1 MTEMQKSG
9 MNNMNFGY
17 TKPDDYPE
25 CMYDRLTGLPSF
37 NLFEDRLQMA
47 LTNEKAKNL
56 RLRRL
61 KIAVVGI
68 KIENLASF
76 AEGSA
81 RDDVIRQT
89 ARELVELLPE
99 NYTVARGIN
108 YQFWLM
114 MPYLESR
121 EDGKVIIEKIKSTLA
136 KPLSAAGGVYHRSC
150 KMGAVLYE
158 HNPADSVNTLV
169 GKAIFALQRAEE
181 NGKGV
186 VYFSELVNS

>member
-1 MTEMQKSG
+1 MAQT
-9 MNNMNFGY
+9 NNGGADGMNFGY

-37 NLFEDRLQMA
+37 NLFEDRLQVA

-81 RDDVIRQT
+81 RDDVIRKT

-186 VYFSELVNS
+186 VYFSELANS

>member
-1 MTEMQKSG
+1 MAQT
-9 MNNMNFGY
+9 NNGGADGMNFGY
-17 TKPDDYPE
+17 TKPEDYDE
-25 CMYDRLTGLPSF
+25 CMYDGLTGLPSF
-37 NLFEDRLQMA
+37 NLFEDRLQVA

-181 NGKGV
+181 NGKDV

>member
-9 MNNMNFGY
+9 TNNMNFGY
-17 TKPDDYPE
+17 TKPEDYDE
-25 CMYDRLTGLPSF
+25 CMYDGLTGLPSF
-37 NLFEDRLQMA
+37 NLFEDRLQVA

-76 AEGSA
+76 AEGAA

-181 NGKGV
+181 NGKDV

>member
-1 MTEMQKSG
+1 MAQT
-9 MNNMNFGY
+9 NNGGADGMNFGY

-37 NLFEDRLQMA
+37 NLFEDRLQVA

>member
-1 MTEMQKSG
+1 MAQT
-9 MNNMNFGY
+9 NNGGADGMNFGY

-25 CMYDRLTGLPSF
+25 CMYDGLTGLPSF
-37 NLFEDRLQMA
+37 NLFEDRLQVA

-121 EDGKVIIEKIKSTLA
+121 EDGKVVIEKIKSLLA

-181 NGKGV
+181 NGKDV

>member
-1 MTEMQKSG
+1 MAQT
-9 MNNMNFGY
+9 NNGGADGMNFGY

-25 CMYDRLTGLPSF
+25 CMYDGLTGLPSF
-37 NLFEDRLQMA
+37 NLFEDRLQVA

-89 ARELVELLPE
+89 A

>member
-1 MTEMQKSG
+1 MAQT
-9 MNNMNFGY
+9 NNGGADSMNFGY
-17 TKPDDYPE
+17 TKPEDYDE
-25 CMYDRLTGLPSF
+25 CMYDGLTGLPSF
-37 NLFEDRLQMA
+37 NLFEDRLQVA

-181 NGKGV
+181 NGKSV

>member
-1 MTEMQKSG
+1 MAQT
-9 MNNMNFGY
+9 NNGGADGMNFGY
-17 TKPDDYPE
+17 TKPEDYDE
-25 CMYDRLTGLPSF
+25 CMYDGLTGLPSF
-37 NLFEDRLQMA
+37 NLFEDRLQVA

>member
-1 MTEMQKSG
+1 MAQT
-9 MNNMNFGY
+9 NNGGADGMNFGY

-37 NLFEDRLQMA
+37 NLFEDRLQVA

-181 NGKGV
+181 NGKSV

>member
-1 MTEMQKSG
+1 MAQT
-9 MNNMNFGY
+9 NNGGADGMNFGY
-17 TKPDDYPE
+17 TKPDDYPQ

-37 NLFEDRLQMA
+37 NLFEDRLQVA

-81 RDDVIRQT
+81 RDDVIRKT